1 MKTHILPAIRLT
13 VACLV
18 LLAVAYPLALWAVAQ
33 LAPNKGEGFLIEANG
48 NKYYSNIGQ
57 AMNDTNYFMSRPS
70 AVDYDAS
77 GSGASNKG
85 PSNEEY
91 LQELESR
98 IQAFMAINP
107 GVERNQIPA
116 DMITASGSGL
126 DPHISVAGAK
136 VQIPRI
142 AKARNLA
149 LDTLEELVNKHIES
163 PLWGMFGPKKVHVLK
178 LNLALD
184 ALSSM
189 KGGQHAN

>member
-1 MKTHILPAIRLT
+1 MLQVR
-13 VACLV
+13 
-18 LLAVAYPLALWAVAQ
+18 
-33 LAPNKGEGFLIEANG
+33 
-48 NKYYSNIGQ
+48 
-57 AMNDTNYFMSRPS
+57 
-70 AVDYDAS
+70 
-77 GSGASNKG
+77 ASNKG

-142 AKARNLA
+142 AKERNLA
-149 LDTLEELVNKHIES
+149 
-163 PLWGMFGPKKVHVLK
+163 P
-178 LNLALD
+178 
-184 ALSSM
+184 
-189 KGGQHAN
+189 